1 MMGMEEMLNMV
12 SQYVTVL
19 MDRKMITNMSMVF
32 TVWCNGVYDT
42 MTGIDGAGSGLV
54 AGSSVV
60 QMVACGITTSFTF
73 SYQLVQI

>member
-19 MDRKMITNMSMVF
+19 MDSKMITNMSMVF

-42 MTGIDGAGSGLV
+42 MTGIDGAGNGVV

-60 QMVACGITTSFTF
+60 QMVLCR
-73 SYQLVQI
+73 